1 MHRSALWI
9 GLCSIVWLLV
19 GCDYSNEQAIR
30 QYDIDL
36 EPIRAEITQ
45 LSKYQPRLQDKHSA
59 SRCEAFVHKE
69 VLSRSNRIS
78 KQLSTI
84 QPEHEKLAELHS
96 ELREIWSDYQTA
108 YDDFVDDLEEHNLK
122 LKKLELQEVLERQ
135 EVRMRWWNGEIRSL
149 HETYL

>member
-1 MHRSALWI
+1 MYRLTSWI
-9 GLCSIVWLLV
+9 GLLSIVWLLA

-30 QYDIDL
+30 QYHIDL
-36 EPIRAEITQ
+36 EPIRTEIAQ

-59 SRCEAFVHKE
+59 ARCESFVHKE
-69 VLSRSNRIS
+69 VLIRSNRIAAS
-78 KQLSTI
+78 LNAI
-84 QPEHEKLAELHS
+84 QPEHKRLAELHT

-122 LKKLELQEVLERQ
+122 LKKRELQQVLERQ